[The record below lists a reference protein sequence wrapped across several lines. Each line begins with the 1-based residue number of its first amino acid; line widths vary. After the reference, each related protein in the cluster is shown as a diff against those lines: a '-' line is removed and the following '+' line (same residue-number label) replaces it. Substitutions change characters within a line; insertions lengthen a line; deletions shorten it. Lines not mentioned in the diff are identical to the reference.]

1 VCHEWYFSA
10 AMNACFETVK
20 LQGLNALFSGGS
32 VMEMMKYGVLGIFAM
47 SVSVA
52 LMNYN
57 DD

>member
-1 VCHEWYFSA
+1 
-10 AMNACFETVK
+10 
-20 LQGLNALFSGGS
+20 
-32 VMEMMKYGVLGIFAM
+32 MEMMKYGVLGIFAM

>member
-1 VCHEWYFSA
+1 
-10 AMNACFETVK
+10 MNAGFETVK
-20 LQGLNALFSGGS
+20 LQGLNALFSEGS
-32 VMEMMKYGVLGIFAM
+32 LMEMMKYGGLGIFAM

>member
-1 VCHEWYFSA
+1 
-10 AMNACFETVK
+10 MNACFETVK